1 MRRWQSQVCDLHLGD
16 VYVRGRPWLL
26 GWALAVGT
34 PARAAALIC
43 AGAEVPAPA
52 SNPPPLPLP
61 FARLPPSRF
70 SGLRSAEP
78 QVGLP
83 THLPARAD
91 ARAEVCA
98 RGLPVGPAAPCPP
111 AAPTCAY
118 RPWHTFWE
126 GTCLCTSA
134 LTCHR
139 HTHHS
144 DLHPCCLPCAQAAM
158 CFPMHLAH
166 MLPCSKLSPTLQPT
180 APSPKPRPAKV
191 L

>member
-1 MRRWQSQVCDLHLGD
+1 M
-16 VYVRGRPWLL
+16 
-26 GWALAVGT
+26 AVGT
-34 PARAAALIC
+34 PARAAVLIC
-43 AGAEVPAPA
+43 AGAAVPAPA

-70 SGLRSAEP
+70 SRLRSTEP
-78 QVGLP
+78 QLGLP

-91 ARAEVCA
+91 ACAEVCA

-111 AAPTCAY
+111 AAPTRAY
-118 RPWHTFWE
+118 RPWHTSWE

-144 DLHPCCLPCAQAAM
+144 DMRPGCLPCAQAAV
-158 CFPMHLAH
+158 CFPMHSAH
-166 MLPCSKLSPTLQPT
+166 MLPCSKLSPPHNPPPPPQNPGRLKCSNMV
-180 APSPKPRPAKV
+180 AA
-191 L
+191 